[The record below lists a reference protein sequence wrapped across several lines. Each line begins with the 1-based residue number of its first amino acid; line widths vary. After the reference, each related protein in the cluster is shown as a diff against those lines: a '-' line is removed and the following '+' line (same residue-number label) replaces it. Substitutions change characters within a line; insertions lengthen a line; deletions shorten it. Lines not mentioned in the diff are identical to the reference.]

1 MSSGPCRERTGSK
14 LCNTRNTLFSRKSN
28 SAITIGLKWSKSRE
42 ILWFWS
48 LFVDNENLEILLQ
61 WTCYLVMYVWED
73 KVSKFSSFFSPR
85 HGPLNWHITLSLLLK
100 YHDQYS
106 AKFINTLSLNGQFLM
121 MIPLIV
127 KEIKIMS
134 IMYQVSVN
142 YNTWIGTARL
152 SQHRKAYWDQQD

>member
-152 SQHRKAYWDQQD
+152 SQHRKAYWDQ

>member
-61 WTCYLVMYVWED
+61 WTCYLVMYIWED
-73 KVSKFSSFFSPR
+73 KVSKFTSFFSPR

>member
-85 HGPLNWHITLSLLLK
+85 HGPLNWHITLLLLLK

-152 SQHRKAYWDQQD
+152 SQHRKAYWDQ